1 MKCPNCN
8 KINDKTNEKCGCGYQ
23 FVGYVEKL
31 DADINEKKSSP
42 YNEKKG
48 SPYPATNFLSKLSNI
63 FAWISIIGGPIIT
76 LFLIDTL
83 SKTLPKEMNIWLF
96 LYFIG
101 GLFASS
107 ISFLF
112 WKLLSEGL
120 IILTDIAGDLKKIR
134 NWFYR

>member
-8 KINDKTNEKCGCGYQ
+8 KINDKNNLKCNCGYQ

-31 DADINEKKSSP
+31 EADINEKKQSS
-42 YNEKKG
+42 
-48 SPYPATNFLSKLSNI
+48 YPATIFLSKLSNVL
-63 FAWISIIGGPIIT
+63 AWASIILGPIIT
-76 LFLIDTL
+76 IFSIGII
-83 SKTLPKEMNIWLF
+83 SKTLPENMDVLLF

-101 GLFASS
+101 GLFASG